1 MLTGMLKWVVVGI
14 LALYIISPIDLL
26 PDFIPIVGW
35 IDDIIAGFVLI
46 MMLLKKK

>member
-1 MLTGMLKWVVVGI
+1 MNIVRTVIMLL

-26 PDFIPIVGW
+26 PDFIPIIGW